1 MRKISKLLGNFSLE
15 EDFKTEHWFSERKLS
30 RWVWNG
36 DFIRS
41 EGVFLQYSAKRV
53 IEFLAVDWLG
63 RLLFYI
69 F

>member
-1 MRKISKLLGNFSLE
+1 MRKISNLLINFSLE
-15 EDFKTEHWFSERKLS
+15 EDFKMEQWFSERKLS
-30 RWVWNG
+30 GWIWNG

-41 EGVFLQYSAKRV
+41 EGVFLQYSAKRATE
-53 IEFLAVDWLG
+53 IFAVDWLG

>member
-1 MRKISKLLGNFSLE
+1 VRKISKLLINFSLE
-15 EDFKTEHWFSERKLS
+15 EDFKMEHWFSERKLS
-30 RWVWNG
+30 GWVWND

-53 IEFLAVDWLG
+53 IEILAVDWLS